1 MLVALCPYGTIS
13 TLVGVPAVITQN
25 KRFLFMNSIQATRLR
40 KGNLVKMNNE
50 LYRVLDVTHLTPG
63 KGKAFVQSRMRH
75 VKAGTQL
82 DHKFRSVD
90 VVERAVLDDRE
101 MQFTYRDGETFHF
114 MDLETYDQLEMTAD
128 TLGDS
133 VHYLLPEAT
142 IKVSM
147 FEGEAVGL
155 DLPSSVDLSVTETAP
170 AIKGATA
177 NAQLKPA
184 TLETGLVVHV
194 PPFISDGDIVR
205 VSTETGEYQSR
216 A

>member
-1 MLVALCPYGTIS
+1 MD
-13 TLVGVPAVITQN
+13 
-25 KRFLFMNSIQATRLR
+25 SIQATRLR

-63 KGKAFVQSRMRH
+63 KGKAFVQSRMRN
-75 VKAGTQL
+75 VNAGTHF

-101 MQFTYRDGETFHF
+101 MQFTYRDGDTFHF

-133 VHYLLPEAT
+133 VHYLLPEA
-142 IKVSM
+142 IIRVAM

-155 DLPSSVDLSVTETAP
+155 DLPPSVDLSVTETVP

-194 PPFISDGDIVR
+194 PPFVSDGDIVR

>member
-1 MLVALCPYGTIS
+1 
-13 TLVGVPAVITQN
+13 
-25 KRFLFMNSIQATRLR
+25 
-40 KGNLVKMNNE
+40 
-50 LYRVLDVTHLTPG
+50 
-63 KGKAFVQSRMRH
+63 VQSRMRH

-101 MQFTYRDGETFHF
+101 MQFTYRDGDTFHF
-114 MDLETYDQLEMTAD
+114 MDLETYDQLEMTVD
-128 TLGDS
+128 MLGDS

-147 FEGEAVGL
+147 FEGEAIGL

-184 TLETGLVVHV
+184 TLETGLVIHV

>member
-1 MLVALCPYGTIS
+1 M
-13 TLVGVPAVITQN
+13 
-25 KRFLFMNSIQATRLR
+25 
-40 KGNLVKMNNE
+40 
-50 LYRVLDVTHLTPG
+50 
-63 KGKAFVQSRMRH
+63 QSRMRH

-101 MQFTYRDGETFHF
+101 MQFTYRDGDTFHF
-114 MDLETYDQLEMTAD
+114 MDLETYDQLEMTVD

-147 FEGEAVGL
+147 FEGEAIGL

-184 TLETGLVVHV
+184 TLETGLVIHV

>member
-1 MLVALCPYGTIS
+1 M
-13 TLVGVPAVITQN
+13 
-25 KRFLFMNSIQATRLR
+25 
-40 KGNLVKMNNE
+40 
-50 LYRVLDVTHLTPG
+50 
-63 KGKAFVQSRMRH
+63 QSRMRH

-101 MQFTYRDGETFHF
+101 MQFTYRDGDTFHF
-114 MDLETYDQLEMTAD
+114 MDLETYDQLEMTVD
-128 TLGDS
+128 MLGDS

-147 FEGEAVGL
+147 FEGEAIGL

-184 TLETGLVVHV
+184 TLETGLVIHV

>member
-1 MLVALCPYGTIS
+1 MD
-13 TLVGVPAVITQN
+13 
-25 KRFLFMNSIQATRLR
+25 SIQATRLR

-63 KGKAFVQSRMRH
+63 KGKAFVQSRMRN
-75 VKAGTQL
+75 VNAGTHF

-101 MQFTYRDGETFHF
+101 MQFTYRDGDTFHF

-133 VHYLLPEAT
+133 VHYLLPEA
-142 IKVSM
+142 IIRVSM

-155 DLPSSVDLSVTETAP
+155 DLPPGVDLSVTETVP

-194 PPFISDGDIVR
+194 PPFVSDGDIVR

>member
-1 MLVALCPYGTIS
+1 
-13 TLVGVPAVITQN
+13 
-25 KRFLFMNSIQATRLR
+25 
-40 KGNLVKMNNE
+40 
-50 LYRVLDVTHLTPG
+50 
-63 KGKAFVQSRMRH
+63 MRN
-75 VKAGTQL
+75 VRAGTLL

-90 VVERAVLDDRE
+90 FVERAVMDDRE
-101 MQFTYRDGETFHF
+101 MQFTYRDGDTFYF
-114 MDLETYDQLEMTAD
+114 MDLESYEQIEMRAD

-142 IKVSM
+142 IKVSL

-155 DLPSSVDLSVTETAP
+155 DLPLTVDLTVDETAP

-184 TLETGLVVHV
+184 RLETGLVVQV
-194 PPFISDGDIVR
+194 PPFISNGDTVR
-205 VSTETGEYQSR
+205 VNTETGEYQSR

>member
-1 MLVALCPYGTIS
+1 M
-13 TLVGVPAVITQN
+13 
-25 KRFLFMNSIQATRLR
+25 
-40 KGNLVKMNNE
+40 
-50 LYRVLDVTHLTPG
+50 
-63 KGKAFVQSRMRH
+63 QSRMRH

-101 MQFTYRDGETFHF
+101 MQFTYRDGDTFHF
-114 MDLETYDQLEMTAD
+114 MDLETYDQLEMTVD

-147 FEGEAVGL
+147 FEGEAIGL